1 MMLFDIYN
9 DSISAVKVI
18 GRISSY
24 HHGLAAGAHGE
35 ARVGEGA
42 GDWGEAG
49 AGGQH
54 EHHRGERK
62 GRKD

>member
-24 HHGLAAGAHGE
+24 HRGLAAGAPGE
-35 ARVGEGA
+35 AHGGEGA
-42 GDWGEAG
+42 GGWCGG
-49 AGGQH
+49 AGGQI

-62 GRKD
+62 ARKD